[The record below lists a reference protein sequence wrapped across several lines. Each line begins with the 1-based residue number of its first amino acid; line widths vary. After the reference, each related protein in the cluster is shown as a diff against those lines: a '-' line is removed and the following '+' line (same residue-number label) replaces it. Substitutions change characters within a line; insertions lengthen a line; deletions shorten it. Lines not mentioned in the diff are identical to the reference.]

1 MGKTAVPDYPRGLT
15 FEQVWAGIHE
25 LRESQRES
33 FKETERLIKKSAEET
48 RASLEASAKAAE
60 AARAKA
66 EKAAEVARAKAEAA
80 RAKVEKAAEIARVKA
95 EKAAEVARAKAEKA
109 SEARYKKF
117 DEALGKF
124 GNTIGL
130 LIEEMVEPNML
141 KQFAALGF
149 HFSRISR
156 HNKYED
162 EKQVILE
169 VDLFLEDGDKVV
181 AVEVKS
187 KTSADDVRKHIRRM
201 DKLRSIAS
209 SKGDNRK
216 YLGAIGGMIFNRG
229 VKELALKCGFYVIE
243 PSGDTF
249 NVIAPE
255 GPREW

>member
-33 FKETERLIKKSAEET
+33 FKETERLIKESIKESVRE
-48 RASLEASAKAAE
+48 SVEA
-60 AARAKA
+60 A
-66 EKAAEVARAKAEAA
+66 EKADKKRF
-80 RAKVEKAAEIARVKA
+80 EKLDKIVGE
-95 EKAAEVARAKAEKA
+95 
-109 SEARYKKF
+109 
-117 DEALGKF
+117 L
-124 GNTIGL
+124 GNTIGNI
-130 LIEEMVEPNML
+130 IEEMVEPNML

-209 SKGDNRK
+209 SKGDTRK

-229 VKELALKCGFYVIE
+229 VKELALKSGFYVIE

-249 NVIAPE
+249 NVIAPD